1 MADWEQVAAIL
12 AVGMM
17 SPIQARSPCAAEQR
31 DVALGR
37 AASQAVA
44 AYRAVLAELA
54 KQQHGGD

>member
-12 AVGMM
+12 AVGLL
-17 SPIQARSPCAAEQR
+17 SPIQPKSRGAAEQGE
-31 DVALGR
+31 VALSR

-54 KQQHGGD
+54 KQRHEAG